1 MPAQPLKLKPPTE
14 GHKIVIADGRLKVP
28 DARILPIIEADGIGH
43 DVTRAARRAI
53 SAAVERSS
61 GGRRRIL
68 WYDVPAGEAAMFKYG
83 ELLPPATFEAIR
95 EYVVALKGPLTTP
108 IGGGFRSLN
117 VAPRQGLD
125 RYANP
130 APVYWRPGGP
140 SPLRHPGR
148 MNPGI

>member
-28 DARILPIIEADGIGH
+28 DARILPIIEGDGIGP

-83 ELLPPATFEAIR
+83 ELLPPATFEGIR
-95 EYVVALKGPLTTP
+95 EYGVAPKGPLTTP
-108 IGGGFRSLN
+108 IGGGFRTMEL
-117 VAPRQGLD
+117 VP
-125 RYANP
+125 P
-130 APVYWRPGGP
+130 PGAGP
-140 SPLRHPGR
+140 ERE
-148 MNPGI
+148 